1 MFRFTGHN
9 QGQAETSKKGQ
20 RTEKSMVKNPSHIPK
35 EMIDAS
41 PSDDETQ
48 AIQIVDSTGFPVMT
62 FDADDYRDYV
72 RDMNLS
78 EDQETELLRTLWS
91 IIVQFVDL
99 GFGIESVGRAV
110 KHAAEQSELA
120 PTPEGKN
127 QERKISQNAFSE

>member
-1 MFRFTGHN
+1 
-9 QGQAETSKKGQ
+9 
-20 RTEKSMVKNPSHIPK
+20 MVKNAPHIPK

-48 AIQIVDSTGFPVMT
+48 AIQIVDSTGFPVLT
-62 FDADDYRDYV
+62 FNADEYRDYV

-78 EDQETELLRTLWS
+78 EEQETELLRTLWS

-110 KHAAEQSELA
+110 KRAAEQSESA
-120 PTPEGKN
+120 PSPEGKSR
-127 QERKISQNAFSE
+127 ERKIGQNAFSE